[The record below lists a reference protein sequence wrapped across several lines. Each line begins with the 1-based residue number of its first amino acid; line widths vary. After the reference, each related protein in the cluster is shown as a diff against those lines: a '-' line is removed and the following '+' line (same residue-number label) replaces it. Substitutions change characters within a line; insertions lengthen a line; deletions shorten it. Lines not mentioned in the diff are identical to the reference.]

1 MKINKIAKV
10 PVIMQMEASECGA
23 ASLAMILA
31 HHGKWLPIEKI
42 RAECDI
48 SRDGSTAR
56 NILKAA
62 RGFGLAAN
70 GYKLEPDQLKEIG
83 VFPCIIHWNM
93 NHFVVLKGF
102 RGSKA
107 YINDP
112 AFGDIVIPYEEFDKC
127 FTGICLMFEPTE
139 QFTPDGRRRSVIS
152 FAKKRLNK
160 TLREM
165 ILMVLI
171 SVTGMVV
178 GITTPLFSEY
188 YVDDVA
194 VDSTKESMAVFMAL
208 FLTVGAVSFGLE
220 WLKAHYL
227 MKISGKMAVTGSASY
242 LWKVLHLPMSF
253 FSQRMAGDIQKRQSE
268 NASVAMT
275 MMETIAPIF
284 LNTVMMGFYFCVMV
298 KYSFRLA
305 LIVLI
310 SVILN
315 IVISGI
321 VAKKR
326 INLVRVL
333 MMEKGQMY
341 SASATG
347 IDMIETL
354 KASSVENIWL
364 DRWSQSL
371 TAYNNS
377 DNSLKRL
384 DIYLG
389 GLPQLVTDL
398 STALMLTFGA
408 VLAAKGYFT
417 VGMVSAFMGIVSM
430 FFQPVNT
437 LVASGQKMQEMR
449 AQMERIDDV
458 MEYTDEDTAEET
470 HEEPVDAPV
479 EKAEKLRGKIEVK
492 GLTFGYSR
500 LKPPVVNG
508 IDVSID
514 IGGSVAIVGASGCGK
529 SSVAKLL
536 AGLYKP
542 WSGEILYDGK
552 PISAVPRNVF
562 TSSVA
567 VVDQDI
573 TLFEGS
579 IAENIKMWDKTIEDF
594 EMMLSAKDAGI
605 HELITERD
613 GGYNSRLTVRG
624 DNLSGGQR
632 QCLEIARALAQD
644 PTIMILD
651 EATSALDSKTE
662 SEVVGAIKARGITTI
677 VIAHRLSTIRDC
689 DEIIILDNGSVAER
703 GTHDELMKLDGI
715 YKTLV
720 TSE

>member
-62 RGFGLAAN
+62 RGYGLAAN
-70 GYKLEPDQLKEIG
+70 GYKLEPDELKEIG

-275 MMETIAPIF
+275 MMETIAPVF

-715 YKTLV
+715 YKMLV

>member
-62 RGFGLAAN
+62 RGYGLAAN
-70 GYKLEPDQLKEIG
+70 GYKLEPDELKEIG

-139 QFTPDGRRRSVIS
+139 QFTPEGRRRSVIS

-194 VDSTKESMAVFMAL
+194 VDSSKESMAVFMAL

-275 MMETIAPIF
+275 MMETIAPVF

-315 IVISGI
+315 IVISSI

-662 SEVVGAIKARGITTI
+662 SEVVDAIKARGITTI